1 MANFG
6 VRMAD
11 PAYKKSQK
19 IAENSKFA
27 PHKMRDIQRT
37 CACTQNTGN
46 SAYIMKTEFSDKW
59 PFKNRSASSSR
70 KVSLH

>member
-19 IAENSKFA
+19 IAENPKIAS
-27 PHKMRDIQRT
+27 HKMRDIQRT
-37 CACTQNTGN
+37 YACMYNTGN
-46 SAYIMKTEFSDKW
+46 SAYITETEFSDK
-59 PFKNRSASSSR
+59 
-70 KVSLH
+70 